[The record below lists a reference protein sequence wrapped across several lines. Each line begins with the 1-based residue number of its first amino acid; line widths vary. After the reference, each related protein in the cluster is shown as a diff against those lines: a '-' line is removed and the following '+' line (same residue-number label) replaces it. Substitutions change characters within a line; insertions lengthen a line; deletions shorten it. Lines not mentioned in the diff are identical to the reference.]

1 MDGILLIDKPQDWT
15 SFDVIAKLRGA
26 IRQKRIGHAG
36 TLDPM
41 ATGVL
46 PVLIGKS
53 TVLSDRLPNQQKRY
67 TAKLQLGI
75 TTDTQDVTGNTL
87 ATYDASGVTIEA
99 LQEVLPKFTGDILQ
113 VPPMYSAVSIG
124 GQRLYALARQGIEVE
139 RPARAITIY
148 EMSLLDFDPAAGIA
162 TLDVLCSKGT
172 YIRTLAHDIGDTLGC
187 GAALCYLRRTM
198 SSGFE
203 IGRCIPL
210 QEAVALAAE
219 GRLEEHLLPSSSAF
233 AGLERLEIGEW
244 QRDMLRNG
252 VRLSLEKLGN
262 PAEDTQYQVWC
273 QGEFLGLGSA
283 QEGQFRLKQL

>member
-1 MDGILLIDKPQDWT
+1 MEGILLIDKPEDWT

-46 PVLIGKS
+46 PVLIGKA

-87 ATYDASGVTIEA
+87 STEDYSGVTAEDIERA
-99 LQEVLPKFTGDILQ
+99 LPDYTGEILQ
-113 VPPMYSAVSIG
+113 VPPMYSAISIG

-139 RPARAITIY
+139 RSARPITIY
-148 EMSLLDFDPAAGIA
+148 HVELLGFDAATGIA

-172 YIRTLAHDIGDTLGC
+172 YIRTLAHDIGNTLGC

-203 IGRCIPL
+203 IDRCIPL
-210 QEAVALAAE
+210 QDALTLAAE
-219 GRLEEHLLPSSSAF
+219 GRLAEHLLPSSSAF
-233 AGLERLEIGEW
+233 AELSRLEIGEW

-262 PAEDTQYQVWC
+262 PADGAYQVWC
-273 QGEFLGLGSA
+273 GEDFLGLGTA
-283 QEGQFRLKQL
+283 EEGQLKLKQL